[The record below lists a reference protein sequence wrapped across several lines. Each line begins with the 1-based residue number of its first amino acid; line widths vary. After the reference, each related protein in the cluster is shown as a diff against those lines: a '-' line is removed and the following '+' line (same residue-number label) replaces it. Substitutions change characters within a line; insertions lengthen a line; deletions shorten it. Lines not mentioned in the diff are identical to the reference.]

1 MKLLHICKWNYRNK
15 IKIYKL
21 IILVFF
27 WNNYE
32 NEYEDHHLP
41 CLPKLL
47 HILSYDIQS
56 WSLKVFFSSYLT
68 MYVTDQTEFLYFYE
82 LLYLISSTSDYVL
95 TNNYLLLG
103 LSTPLDLITIKMS
116 DEIWM
121 HIIIILKWMN
131 VCVRA
136 CAPVCTR
143 KYLNVFCPRIY
154 YKLRATLNPAVAR
167 WKTLPHQH
175 HSHPLNGLHTGRK
188 SFLPR
193 RDSIYKNDI
202 SVGQILRML
211 CILERTYPRRES
223 ATYVAPTSWW
233 ICVCNTG
240 VPLVHLCVRVC
251 VSVCEFVCV
260 CMRVCV
266 CVCVRE
272 DECVCVCVSAWIPVC
287 LFALGL
293 ISSCLQ
299 RIVHLHLLHALQ
311 TILVFRNALTWSR
324 IARARITCICAAS
337 CACESHHTYYI
348 YTYITCAACVMEF
361 VCVRVALRVC
371 CIPDGIP
378 SWHIWW
384 QMVSQNI
391 LGRKTCGISDTYV
404 PLCTSR
410 AVSDFD
416 SPWALL
422 RHAGTWQLAALLSG
436 KPAVTYLPIW

>member
-266 CVCVRE
+266 CVCV
-272 DECVCVCVSAWIPVC
+272 C
-287 LFALGL
+287 
-293 ISSCLQ
+293 
-299 RIVHLHLLHALQ
+299 
-311 TILVFRNALTWSR
+311 TWGW
-324 IARARITCICAAS
+324 
-337 CACESHHTYYI
+337 
-348 YTYITCAACVMEF
+348 
-361 VCVRVALRVC
+361 VCVRVCECVDTCVFVC
-371 CIPDGIP
+371 SGTHFVLPTTNSTSASTACFADYPRFQKRAHVIP
-378 SWHIWW
+378 H
-384 QMVSQNI
+384 
-391 LGRKTCGISDTYV
+391 C
-404 PLCTSR
+404 SR
-410 AVSDFD
+410 AHN
-416 SPWALL
+416 LYL
-422 RHAGTWQLAALLSG
+422 RSILCLWKSSHILYIYIYHMCCMRDGVCVRARGITSVLHTWWHSKLTHLVADGFAKHIGTENLWHFGHLCAPLYQSRGLRL
-436 KPAVTYLPIW
+436 W